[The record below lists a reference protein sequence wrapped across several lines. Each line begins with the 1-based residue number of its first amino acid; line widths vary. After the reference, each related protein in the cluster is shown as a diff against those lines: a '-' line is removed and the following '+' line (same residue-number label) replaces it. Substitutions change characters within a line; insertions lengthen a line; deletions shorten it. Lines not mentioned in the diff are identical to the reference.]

1 MVISKVLI
9 CDHVKVINIDDGTVR
24 NLVPGQTYE
33 VEHVEDERAYYVIR
47 GTRQGAIDCYWH
59 DLETEGKAHLQ
70 YVREDSDPTI
80 DGVFL
85 PITGRDQLSE
95 HQYHTLVIGHL
106 VKGKFR
112 CLDCAKPDTYPQ
124 SIPIMPI
131 HILPYSQKCGACGL
145 QIVTIWRSAKGGW
158 LNLHD

>member
-1 MVISKVLI
+1 MVISRVLI
-9 CDHVKVINIDDGTVR
+9 RDHVKVIDIDNGTVR

-33 VEHVEDERAYYVIR
+33 VEHVVDDRPYYVIR
-47 GTRQGAIDCYWH
+47 GTRQGAIDSYWH
-59 DLETEGKAHLQ
+59 GLETEGKAHLQ
-70 YVREDSDPTI
+70 FAREAGDPTI

-95 HQYHTLVIGHL
+95 HQYHHLVIGHL
-106 VKGKFR
+106 VKGEFR
-112 CLDCAKPDTYPQ
+112 CNDCARPDTYPQ
-124 SIPIMPI
+124 SIPIHPI

-145 QIVTIWRSAKGGW
+145 QIVAIWRSAKGGW